1 MTITQP
7 RAPFHV
13 VPRGWAGPGLLAML
27 LFDKYGQHQ
36 RLTRQAERFAREG
49 VPLSLST
56 LADQVGAATFALMPL
71 YRRIEAHV
79 LAADRL
85 HGDDTTCRSSPRAR
99 PISAGCGSMSATTG
113 PSAAPIRPP
122 RCSTIRATAVANIC
136 AVRVRM
142 VSERPQESLKRQ
154 IEQGCGSSADAIV
167 REWLERVR
175 FKVFEQKA
183 N

>member
-99 PISAGCGSMSATTG
+99 PISAGCGSMPATTG

-122 RCSTIRATAVANIC
+122 RCSTIRATAVANILRC
-136 AVRVRM
+136 SRSHGFGATPRKLKAPDRARLRLQRRCNSTRM
-142 VSERPQESLKRQ
+142 
-154 IEQGCGSSADAIV
+154 A
-167 REWLERVR
+167 
-175 FKVFEQKA
+175 
-183 N
+183 